1 MKLLATI
8 ARWCLLAP
16 SALLI
21 ACVRCYQLFL
31 SPLMPS
37 VCIYRPSC
45 SAYYIQAVKKYGA
58 ISGSLR
64 GAWRICRCHPFA
76 RGGYDPP

>member
-1 MKLLATI
+1 MNALKTVF
-8 ARWCLLAP
+8 RWISLAP
-16 SALLI
+16 AAVLI
-21 ACVRCYQLFL
+21 ACVRGYQLIL
-31 SPLMPS
+31 SPLLPS
-37 VCIYRPSC
+37 VCIYQPSC

-58 ISGSLR
+58 VSGSLR